1 MSQPGKKILFLGH
14 EASRTGAPLA
24 LLLLMRW
31 LQENS
36 AHRCELFLKTGG
48 ELEAEYAAAVPTTN
62 LETATRRNLPERLRG
77 ALTPRSRRWQEKIH
91 RRVARLRPDLI
102 YANTAAVANEVAA
115 CAGLGIPVLWN
126 MHEGPFVLGEFNS
139 WGQLDRALGAADVF
153 IAASAMVRDALVARG
168 VPVEKIRVVYEFL
181 QPSALVNPD
190 LNASRAALR
199 RAAGW
204 PEETFVVGMCGSA
217 SWVKGLDHF
226 VATARQFASEFPSTP
241 VAFGWLGKF
250 ICDADERKIRYDLRK
265 AGLESRVHFFP
276 PRPSTAEFMAGLDVF
291 FLSSREDVFP
301 LAMLEAGA
309 QGLPVVCFADSGGGP
324 EFAGDDAGVFVPH
337 SDTAAAARALAGL
350 QADPERRQRLGAA
363 ARQKS
368 RTVYTIDNQVAKIA
382 VVIDSQFSKK
392 ICA

>member
-1 MSQPGKKILFLGH
+1 MNQPGKKILFLGH

-36 AHRCELFLKTGG
+36 AHRGELFLKTGG
-48 ELEAEYAAAVPTTN
+48 ELEADYAAAVPTTN
-62 LETATRRNLPERLRG
+62 LETATRRNLPERLRA
-77 ALTPRSRRWQEKIH
+77 ALTPRSRRWREKIH
-91 RRVARLRPDLI
+91 RRVAQLRPDLI

-115 CAGLGIPVLWN
+115 CAGLGIPVIWN
-126 MHEGPFVLGEFNS
+126 MHEGPFVQAEFNS
-139 WGQLDRALGAADVF
+139 WGQLDRALGAVDVF

-190 LNASRAALR
+190 SNASRAALR
-199 RAAGW
+199 RTAGW
-204 PEETFVVGMCGSA
+204 AEEMFVVGMCGSV
-217 SWVKGLDHF
+217 SWVKGADHF
-226 VATARQFASEFPSTP
+226 VATARRLAAEFPEKP
-241 VAFGWLGKF
+241 VGFAWLGKF

-276 PRPSTAEFMAGLDVF
+276 PRPATAEFMAGLDVF

-324 EFAGDDAGVFVPH
+324 EFVGDDAGMVVPH
-337 SDTAAAARALAGL
+337 GDTSAAARSLTSL

-368 RTVYTIDNQVAKIA
+368 RTVYTIDNQAAKLVA
-382 VVIDSQFSKK
+382 VINEQLK

>member
-1 MSQPGKKILFLGH
+1 MSQPEKKILFLGH

-36 AHRCELFLKTGG
+36 AHRCELFLKIGG
-48 ELEAEYAAAVPTTN
+48 ELEADYAAAVPTTN

-91 RRVARLRPDLI
+91 RRVARLQPDLI
-102 YANTAAVANEVAA
+102 YANTVAVANEVAA
-115 CAGLGIPVLWN
+115 CAGLNIPVLWHI
-126 MHEGPFVLGEFNS
+126 HEGPFVQAEFNS
-139 WGQLDRALGAADVF
+139 WGQLDRALGAVDVF
-153 IAASAMVRDALVARG
+153 IAASAMVRDALMARG
-168 VPVEKIRVVYEFL
+168 VPAEKIQVVYEFL
-181 QPSALVNPD
+181 PPSALVNPD
-190 LNASRAALR
+190 LIASRAALR
-199 RAAGW
+199 RTAGW
-204 PEETFVVGMCGSA
+204 PEEMFVVGMCGSA

-226 VATARQFASEFPSTP
+226 VATARQFASEFPKKP
-241 VAFGWLGKF
+241 VAFAWLGKF

-265 AGLESRVHFFP
+265 AGLEARVHFFP

-324 EFAGDDAGVFVPH
+324 EFVGDDAGLVVPH
-337 SDTAAAARALAGL
+337 GDAAAAARAFVDL
-350 QADPERRQRLGAA
+350 QADPERRQRLGAK
-363 ARQKS
+363 AREKS

-382 VVIDSQFSKK
+382 AVMDSQLSKK
-392 ICA
+392 LCA

>member
-62 LETATRRNLPERLRG
+62 LETATRCNLPERLRG
-77 ALTPRSRRWQEKIH
+77 ALTPRSQRWQEKIH
-91 RRVARLRPDLI
+91 RRVARLQPDLI
-102 YANTAAVANEVAA
+102 YANTVALANEVAA
-115 CAGLGIPVLWN
+115 CAGLNIPVLWN
-126 MHEGPFVLGEFNS
+126 IHEGPFVQAEFNS

-181 QPSALVNPD
+181 QPAALATPDSA
-190 LNASRAALR
+190 ASRAALR

-204 PEETFVVGMCGSA
+204 PEETFVVGMCGTA

-226 VATARQFASEFPSTP
+226 VATARQIASEFPAKP
-241 VAFGWLGKF
+241 IALAWLGKF

-265 AGLESRVHFFP
+265 AGLESRVHFFL
-276 PRPSTAEFMAGLDVF
+276 PRPDTAEFMAGLDVF

-309 QGLPVVCFADSGGGP
+309 QGMPVVCFADSGGGP
-324 EFAGDDAGVFVPH
+324 EFAGDDAGVVVPH
-337 SDTAAAARALAGL
+337 SDTAAAARALASL

-368 RTVYTIDNQVAKIA
+368 RTVYTIDTQAAKLAA
-382 VVIDSQFSKK
+382 VINEQLSKK